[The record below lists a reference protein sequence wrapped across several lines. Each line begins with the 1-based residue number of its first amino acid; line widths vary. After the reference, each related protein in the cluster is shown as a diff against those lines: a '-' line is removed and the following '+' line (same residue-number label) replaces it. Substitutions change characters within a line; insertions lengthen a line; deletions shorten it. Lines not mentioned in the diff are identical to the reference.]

1 MKKAN
6 KILAVILT
14 LAVEAFLIAMLVFSV
29 SNILPKKWDIRENSA
44 ISQINSD
51 GTMSMAPVRYF
62 ARTKQDSVE
71 RKANGSKAINDLY
84 ITMMNENISAD
95 YIRENGFTKNI
106 ELKKLS
112 SSANDLCYEISGA
125 ENGAVWEVWITFEN
139 TGSPYMTIVK
149 TGGTK

>member
-1 MKKAN
+1 MEKTN
-6 KILAVILT
+6 KILAVVLT
-14 LAVEAFLIAMLVFSV
+14 VAVEAVLIAMLVFSV
-29 SNILPKKWDIRENSA
+29 SNILPKKWEIRENSS
-44 ISQINSD
+44 ITQVNSD
-51 GTMSMAPVRYF
+51 GTMSMASVKYF
-62 ARTKQDSVE
+62 ARPKLDGAE
-71 RKANGSKAINDLY
+71 RKVNGSKAINDLY
-84 ITMMNENISAD
+84 ITMMNENVSAD

-125 ENGAVWEVWITFEN
+125 ENGAVWEVWITFED

>member
-1 MKKAN
+1 MKNIN
-6 KILAVILT
+6 KISAVILAVV
-14 LAVEAFLIAMLVFSV
+14 VEAFLIAMLVSSV
-29 SNILPKKWDIRENSA
+29 SNILPKKWEIRENSS
-44 ISQINSD
+44 ISQVNSD
-51 GTMSMAPVRYF
+51 GTMSMASVKYF
-62 ARTKQDSVE
+62 ARPKQDSVE

-125 ENGAVWEVWITFEN
+125 ENGAVWEVWISFED